1 MTLGASVSG
10 FLKIIPSDH
19 GSEIIP
25 LRSCFQLLH
34 VYLEVRFRSYN
45 SLVLNLLSR
54 CCPAEVPTILQS
66 YWWSKD
72 PSFFTSL
79 SIVDSSAFFF
89 LYGVIVYMQLWFL
102 FACLWWLLTWISFHV
117 FINHLQLSTQDFGLF
132 LSQIANIIFFKDMAS
147 CSPGRPQIYYV
158 AEDNLELLNPPPLLL
173 NMLEFV

>member
-19 GSEIIP
+19 GSEIIL

-34 VYLEVRFRSYN
+34 VYLEVRFRSYS

-66 YWWSKD
+66 YWWSKG

-79 SIVDSSAFFF
+79 SILDSSAFFF

-102 FACLWWLLTWISFHV
+102 FACLWWLLIWISFHV
-117 FINHLQLSTQDFGLF
+117 FINHLHRENYQPKILACFSTRL
-132 LSQIANIIFFKDMAS
+132 LISIFFKTWH
-147 CSPGRPQIYYV
+147 YV
-158 AEDNLELLNPPPLLL
+158 AQTGLKFI
-173 NMLEFV
+173 M